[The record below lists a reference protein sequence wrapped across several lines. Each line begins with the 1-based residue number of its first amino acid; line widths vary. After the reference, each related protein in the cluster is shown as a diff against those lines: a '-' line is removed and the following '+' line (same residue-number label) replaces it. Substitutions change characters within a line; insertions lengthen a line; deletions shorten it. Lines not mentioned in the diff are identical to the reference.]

1 VERVMARKIAAAA
14 STSRGWLDSVRPLIT
29 AQVDNESLLERRYN
43 QLITAATRLFEQ
55 KGFDRTT
62 IEEIA
67 TQLDL
72 SVGAIY
78 RYVERKE
85 DILLL
90 TLARTL
96 WGFQLQVGEATAD
109 VHEAE
114 EKLRRA
120 IRIYFQNIASYA
132 HSALLAYR
140 ESYVLTG
147 EARRLLKDLERET
160 NRIFEAIL
168 TDGIAQGAF
177 RRCRV
182 DVATYNIVM
191 LAHTWALK
199 RWYLAKVISLDAYI
213 DEQTEFILLGLRR
226 RSPLRSERRGPVRR
240 RH

>member
-1 VERVMARKIAAAA
+1 MARKIAAAGA
-14 STSRGWLDSVRPLIT
+14 PSRGWLDSVRPLI
-29 AQVDNESLLERRYN
+29 AAHVGDQSLLERRYN
-43 QLITAATRLFEQ
+43 ELITAASGLFDD

-96 WGFQLQVGEATAD
+96 WLFQAEVGEATAD
-109 VHEAE
+109 VHDAE

-120 IRIYFQNIASYA
+120 IRIYFQNIAAYA
-132 HSALLAYR
+132 PSALLAYR

-147 EARRLLKDLERET
+147 DARRLLKDLERET
-160 NRIFEAIL
+160 NRIFEAIIA
-168 TDGIAQGAF
+168 DGIGRGAF

-191 LAHTWALK
+191 LAHAWALK
-199 RWYLAKVISLDAYI
+199 RWYLGKVLSLDAYI
-213 DEQTEFILLGLRR
+213 DEQTEFILVALRR
-226 RSPLRSERRGPVRR
+226 RPPLRPVRR

>member
-1 VERVMARKIAAAA
+1 MARKIAVAAA
-14 STSRGWLDSVRPLIT
+14 TPRSWLDSVRPLI
-29 AQVDNESLLERRYN
+29 AAHVGDESLLERRYHE
-43 QLITAATRLFEQ
+43 LITAAGRLFEQ

-67 TQLDL
+67 TELDL

-96 WGFQLQVGEATAD
+96 WLFQAQVGEATAD
-109 VHEAE
+109 VRDVE

-120 IRIYFQNIASYA
+120 IRIYFQNIGAYA

-147 EARRLLKDLERET
+147 DARRLLKDLERET
-160 NRIFEAIL
+160 NRIFETIIA
-168 TDGIAQGAF
+168 DGIGRGAF

-199 RWYLAKVISLDAYI
+199 RWYLGKVLSLDAYI
-213 DEQTEFILLGLRR
+213 DEQTEFILVALRR
-226 RSPLRSERRGPVRR
+226 RPATSAVGRG

>member
-1 VERVMARKIAAAA
+1 MARKIALATTAI
-14 STSRGWLDSVRPLIT
+14 SRGWLDSVRPLI
-29 AQVDNESLLERRYN
+29 AAHVGDASLLERRYN
-43 QLITAATRLFEQ
+43 ELITAASRLFED

-67 TQLDL
+67 TALDL

-96 WGFQLQVGEATAD
+96 WLFQAQVGEATAD
-109 VHEAE
+109 VRDAE

-120 IRIYFQNIASYA
+120 IRIYFQNIGAYA
-132 HSALLAYR
+132 PSALLAYR

-147 EARRLLKDLERET
+147 DARRLLLDLERET
-160 NRIFEAIL
+160 NRIFEAIIAE
-168 TDGIAQGAF
+168 GIERGAF

-191 LAHTWALK
+191 LAHAWALK
-199 RWYLAKVISLDAYI
+199 RWYLGRVISLDAYI
-213 DEQTEFILLGLRR
+213 AEQTEFILRALRPQTPAR
-226 RSPLRSERRGPVRR
+226 REPARR

>member
-1 VERVMARKIAAAA
+1 
-14 STSRGWLDSVRPLIT
+14 
-29 AQVDNESLLERRYN
+29 
-43 QLITAATRLFEQ
+43 
-55 KGFDRTT
+55 
-62 IEEIA
+62 
-67 TQLDL
+67 
-72 SVGAIY
+72 VGAIY

-96 WGFQLQVGEATAD
+96 WLFQAEVGEATAD
-109 VHEAE
+109 VHDPE

-120 IRIYFQNIASYA
+120 IRIYFQNIGAYA

-147 EARRLLKDLERET
+147 DARRLLKDLERET
-160 NRIFEAIL
+160 NRIFEAIIA
-168 TDGIAQGAF
+168 DGIDRGAF

-199 RWYLAKVISLDAYI
+199 RWYLGKVLSLGAYI

-226 RSPLRSERRGPVRR
+226 QPAVRAVRR

>member
-1 VERVMARKIAAAA
+1 MARKIAVATAA
-14 STSRGWLDSVRPLIT
+14 TPRGWLDSVRPLI
-29 AQVDNESLLERRYN
+29 AAHVGDESLLERRYHE
-43 QLITAATRLFEQ
+43 LITAASRLFEQ

-67 TQLDL
+67 GQLDL

-96 WGFQLQVGEATAD
+96 WLFQAQVGEATAD
-109 VHEAE
+109 VQDPE

-120 IRIYFQNIASYA
+120 IRIYFQNIGAYA
-132 HSALLAYR
+132 PSALLAYR

-147 EARRLLKDLERET
+147 DARRLLKDLERET
-160 NRIFEAIL
+160 NRIFEAIIAE
-168 TDGIAQGAF
+168 GIDRGVF

-191 LAHTWALK
+191 LAHMWALK
-199 RWYLAKVISLDAYI
+199 RWYLGKVLSLDAYI
-213 DEQTEFILLGLRR
+213 DEQTEFVLLA
-226 RSPLRSERRGPVRR
+226 LRSRAPARAERPR